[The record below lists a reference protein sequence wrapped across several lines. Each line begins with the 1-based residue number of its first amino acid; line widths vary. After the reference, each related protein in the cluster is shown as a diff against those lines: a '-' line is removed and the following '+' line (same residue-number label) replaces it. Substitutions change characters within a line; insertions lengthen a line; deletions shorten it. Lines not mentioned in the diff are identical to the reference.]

1 MVRVLRLRVP
11 GRAEAQLST
20 VAASRVPDITTE
32 PGAGLSGSG
41 GLISQSESRAGRR
54 TGPGR
59 TEHRSNLESA
69 FMVVTAAMKYSFQ
82 VHK

>member
-54 TGPGR
+54 
-59 TEHRSNLESA
+59 SDLESA